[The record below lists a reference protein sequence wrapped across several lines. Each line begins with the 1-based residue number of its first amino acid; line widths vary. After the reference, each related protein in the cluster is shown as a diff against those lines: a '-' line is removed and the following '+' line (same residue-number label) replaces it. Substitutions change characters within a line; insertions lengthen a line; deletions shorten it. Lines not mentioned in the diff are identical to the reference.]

1 MTPVRAHHYVRLIY
15 FRFCDRPCDR
25 IPCFLFSLERSARKH
40 THTQHIAHHALI
52 HPSCTDGPIMPANA
66 ISMLTK
72 IYSSITI
79 LTTHMMTWQRWVN
92 TTTQPDC
99 ISGAVC
105 VHVCE
110 CVIAVFASNH
120 QASFCGFRIEHV
132 YVVACIK
139 PEMIWFFYLLLQRLC
154 DGCVGRW
161 HATMWMIWNV
171 HVNMTMC
178 MHPSIILTG
187 RNRQQCDGVQQTVHN
202 TANTAMTRIKFN
214 CIYQCK
220 CIFAFQYTITFNW
233 NQNYQQ
239 FIILDSVHSVC
250 VCVTNLIS
258 VPFALCCALKMFHH
272 HGIWHSPH

>member
-1 MTPVRAHHYVRLIY
+1 MTTMGKY
-15 FRFCDRPCDR
+15 
-25 IPCFLFSLERSARKH
+25 
-40 THTQHIAHHALI
+40 
-52 HPSCTDGPIMPANA
+52 N
-66 ISMLTK
+66 
-72 IYSSITI
+72 
-79 LTTHMMTWQRWVN
+79 N
-92 TTTQPDC
+92 TTGLHKWC
-99 ISGAVC
+99 SMCACVRVC
-105 VHVCE
+105 Y
-110 CVIAVFASNH
+110 
-120 QASFCGFRIEHV
+120 CGFRIESSG
-132 YVVACIK
+132 VVLRFSHRTCICGRMHQARND
-139 PEMIWFFYLLLQRLC
+139 MIFFYLLLQRLC

-258 VPFALCCALKMFHH
+258 VPLALCCALKMFHH